1 MKRLSLFRH
10 YMKIKI
16 APSLLAADSS
26 RLADEVKS
34 VESLGIDFLHIDVM
48 DGHFVPNISI
58 GPAIIKDLRA
68 HTDLPFEAHLMIK
81 QPLKYIERLVE
92 AGAGMITLHIETISA
107 SDFRKQARS
116 LHKRGLSLAV
126 ALNPG
131 TPAAKI
137 KALCDSADMV
147 LLMTVHP
154 GFGGQKF
161 MYEVVPKIAE
171 VRSFYKGDIAVDGG
185 INDKNA
191 KAAVKA
197 GANVL
202 ACGSYIF
209 KAKDKKKAIEKLR
222 NA

>member
-1 MKRLSLFRH
+1 MN
-10 YMKIKI
+10 IKI

-34 VESLGIDFLHIDVM
+34 VEDLGVDFLHIDIM

-58 GPAIIKDLRA
+58 GPAIVKDLRA
-68 HTDLPFEAHLMIK
+68 HTDLPFEAHLMIE
-81 QPLKYIERLVE
+81 QPLKYIDRFVD
-92 AGAGMITLHIETISA
+92 AGADIITPHIETMSVL
-107 SDFRKQARS
+107 DFRRQAEK
-116 LHKRGLSLAV
+116 LHKRGLRIAI
-126 ALNPG
+126 ALNPR
-131 TPAAKI
+131 TPAVKI
-137 KALCDSADMV
+137 KPLADSADMV
-147 LLMTVHP
+147 LVMTVHP

-171 VRSFYKGDIAVDGG
+171 IRSFYKGDIAVDGG

-191 KAAVKA
+191 KAAVRA

-209 KAKDKKKAIEKLR
+209 KAKDKKKALERLR

>member
-1 MKRLSLFRH
+1 
-10 YMKIKI
+10 MKIKI

-34 VESLGIDFLHIDVM
+34 VENLGVDFLHIDVM

-58 GPAIIKDLRA
+58 GPAIVKDLRA
-68 HTDLPFEAHLMIK
+68 HTDLPFEAHLMIE
-81 QPLKYIERLVE
+81 QPLKYIDRFVE
-92 AGAGMITLHIETISA
+92 AGADIITLHIETMSVL
-107 SDFRKQARS
+107 DFRRQAKK
-116 LHKRGLSLAV
+116 LHKRGLRLAI
-126 ALNPG
+126 ALNPR

-137 KALCDSADMV
+137 KPLADSADMV
-147 LLMTVHP
+147 LAMTVHP

-171 VRSFYKGDIAVDGG
+171 IRSFYKGDIAVDGG

-191 KAAVKA
+191 KAAVRA

-209 KAKDKKKAIEKLR
+209 KAKDKKKAIERLR

>member
-1 MKRLSLFRH
+1 MN
-10 YMKIKI
+10 IKI

-34 VESLGIDFLHIDVM
+34 VEKLGVNFLHIDVM

-68 HTDLPFEAHLMIK
+68 HTDLPFEAHLMIE
-81 QPLKYIERLVE
+81 QPLKYIERFVE
-92 AGAGMITLHIETISA
+92 AGAEIITLHIETISA

-116 LHKRGLSLAV
+116 LHKRGLMIAI
-126 ALNPG
+126 ALNPR

-137 KALCDSADMV
+137 KSLTDNADMV

-191 KAAVKA
+191 IAAVRA

-209 KAKDKKKAIEKLR
+209 KAKDKKKAIERLKCLR
-222 NA
+222 